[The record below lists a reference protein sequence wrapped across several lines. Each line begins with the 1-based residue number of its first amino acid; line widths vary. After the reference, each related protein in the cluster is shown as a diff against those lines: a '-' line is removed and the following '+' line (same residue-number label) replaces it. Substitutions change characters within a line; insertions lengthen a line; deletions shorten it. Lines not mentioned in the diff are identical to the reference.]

1 MLGSKKWIEEARLRL
16 VEDQK
21 PTEVLVDIAAVLE
34 MQGNEGNMKEEEEE
48 D

>member
-1 MLGSKKWIEEARLRL
+1 M
-16 VEDQK
+16 EDQK
-21 PTEVLVDIAAVLE
+21 PTEVLVDMAVVLE

>member
-1 MLGSKKWIEEARLRL
+1 M
-16 VEDQK
+16 EDQK
-21 PTEVLVDIAAVLE
+21 PTEVLVDMAAVLE